1 MRTEIPTEEFTTP
14 KRMNASDRDVV
25 RELRQIKWTLL
36 GILLCLALIVLSG
49 LPGLT
54 WLMGFLAGLVLITV
68 FVAIVWLV
76 GRDRWRRF
84 FFRVTRRRR

>member
-14 KRMNASDRDVV
+14 KRMNTSDRDVV

-54 WLMGFLAGLVLITV
+54 WLMGFLAGLMLITV

>member
-1 MRTEIPTEEFTTP
+1 MRTDVPTDEFTTP
-14 KRMNASDRDVV
+14 ARMNTSDRDVV

-36 GILLCLALIVLSG
+36 GILLCLALIVLSA

-54 WLMGFLAGLVLITV
+54 WFMGFLAGLVLIAV

-84 FFRVTRRRR
+84 FFRLTRRRS